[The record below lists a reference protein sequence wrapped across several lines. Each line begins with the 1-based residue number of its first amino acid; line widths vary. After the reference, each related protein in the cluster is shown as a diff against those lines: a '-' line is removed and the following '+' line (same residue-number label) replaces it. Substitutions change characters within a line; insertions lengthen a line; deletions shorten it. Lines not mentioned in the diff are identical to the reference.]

1 MCERQASAP
10 VAERRQHGARAR
22 QGTNDLF
29 FDDPSVMFVSVHQAG
44 SWPFTGAVREAG
56 AADGEGF
63 TINLPVPGA
72 RGRAPTAACSAAC
85 GPSARRAATRV
96 AGSGLSEPA
105 RRAARIARA
114 CGRRSAAH
122 RVSGSRARAGDS
134 GDAAM
139 AAAFDEVVG
148 PAAERF
154 QPDII
159 LARSPP
165 ARAPARAAPVACTEP
180 AATAD
185 GRYRPELRRSRAT
198 CRRHAACAARG
209 RRSTRARPGLAVA
222 CHA

>member
-1 MCERQASAP
+1 VSVKPGRPSQSADST
-10 VAERRQHGARAR
+10 ARAR
-22 QGTNDLF
+22 
-29 FDDPSVMFVSVHQAG
+29 A
-44 SWPFTGAVREAG
+44 
-56 AADGEGF
+56 
-63 TINLPVPGA
+63 
-72 RGRAPTAACSAAC
+72 RAPTTSSSTTRRSCLSACTRPAAGRSRAPC
-85 GPSARRAATRV
+85 ARRAPRTAKASPSTCPCQARAAAHPQPPAVQHV
-96 AGSGLSEPA
+96 ARPLDAPPHGWRGRGLSEPA

>member
-96 AGSGLSEPA
+96 AGSGSVRAGAPGSTHSKGVRAALCRAPCVRQPRA
-105 RRAARIARA
+105 RRGL
-114 CGRRSAAH
+114 GRR
-122 RVSGSRARAGDS
+122 GD
-134 GDAAM
+134 G
-139 AAAFDEVVG
+139 
-148 PAAERF
+148 
-154 QPDII
+154 
-159 LARSPP
+159 
-165 ARAPARAAPVACTEP
+165 
-180 AATAD
+180 
-185 GRYRPELRRSRAT
+185 GRL
-198 CRRHAACAARG
+198 
-209 RRSTRARPGLAVA
+209 
-222 CHA
+222 